1 MALSS
6 RRAHRYY
13 GQRRRATVEFNQVKF
28 RGCWRQ
34 AEIAAFLESQL
45 IPIRLAVHDSTG
57 SPWVMSLW
65 FLHDEGRF
73 WCATNRRAK
82 LVSYLQDDPR
92 CGFEVAGDMLPY
104 RGIRGKGVAELVP
117 KRGGEILMRLLQ
129 RYGID
134 PASTLAN
141 SLLEKVDQEVAIS
154 IAPSRISSWDFT
166 ERMAGAVV

>member
-1 MALSS
+1 MVTDGGTAQFD
-6 RRAHRYY
+6 R
-13 GQRRRATVEFNQVKF
+13 VKL
-28 RGCWRQ
+28 RGCW
-34 AEIAAFLESQL
+34 AGADIAAFLNSQL

-65 FLHDEGRF
+65 FLHDNGLF

-92 CGFEVAGDMLPY
+92 CGFEVAGDMPPY

-117 KRGGEILMRLLQ
+117 ERGEDILVQLLR

-134 PASTLAN
+134 PASTLAK
-141 SLLEKVDQEVAIS
+141 SLLAKADQEVAIA
-154 IAPSRISSWDFT
+154 IAPSRISSWDFS
-166 ERMAGAVV
+166 ERMVGAVA